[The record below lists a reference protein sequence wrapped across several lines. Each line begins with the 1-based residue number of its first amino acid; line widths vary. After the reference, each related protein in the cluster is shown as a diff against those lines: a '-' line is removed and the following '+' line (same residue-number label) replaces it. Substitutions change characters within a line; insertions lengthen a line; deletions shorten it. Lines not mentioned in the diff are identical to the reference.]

1 MDKKLQKN
9 IDLLNKVA
17 NEGLLPMLYANL
29 ISSDA
34 MTSVAACD
42 KAEEL
47 LKSFSEAIPYTRI
60 KDKDKWERR
69 FLDGVVIARRDREE
83 FEKQTQ

>member
-1 MDKKLQKN
+1 MDERLQKN

-17 NEGLLPMLYANL
+17 KEGMLPMLYANL
-29 ISSDA
+29 ISSDT
-34 MTSVAACD
+34 MTSITACD

-47 LKSFSEAIPYTRI
+47 LKAFAEAIPYTDI
-60 KDKDKWERR
+60 ENKDEWERR
-69 FLDGVVIARRDREE
+69 FLDGVMIARRDREE